1 MKIARVLACLLLFFC
16 GSSFASPNLWSGGQL
31 LQYYRAYKTTTDS
44 SNSGNLAGFATYLG
58 YIRGAYEILVVSPD
72 AIPCTD
78 NTVTLKDIGE
88 VVGQYMIDHPQ
99 QLRLPA
105 SFLVRKSLLDAY
117 PCK

>member
-58 YIRGAYEILVVSPD
+58 YIRGSYETLAVSPHN
-72 AIPCTD
+72 IPCVGKS
-78 NTVTLKDIGE
+78 VTLKDIGD
-88 VVGQYMIDHPQ
+88 VVGRYMLAHPQ
-99 QLRLPA
+99 QLKLPA
-105 SFLVRKSLLDAY
+105 SFLVRKALSDAF